1 MDETGL
7 PCMKISPLVG
17 ASKPAIIRSKV
28 VFPQPLG
35 PSIVR
40 TDSFGKVKLADLT
53 ASMSPKR
60 LDTFWSSTIGDRSF
74 TIPAF
79 IGGHCVLSTRSS
91 ILGTGYWLLD
101 TGYSILITGY

>member
-1 MDETGL
+1 MDLWCGGMDETGL

-35 PSIVR
+35 PRIVK

-53 ASMSPKR
+53 ASISPNR

-74 TIPAF
+74 TIPAL
-79 IGGHCVLSTRSS
+79 IGAYGVLYTWYP
-91 ILGTGYWLLD
+91 ILVTQFWIVD
-101 TGYSILITGY
+101 T

>member
-1 MDETGL
+1 MDETGW

-17 ASKPAIIRSKV
+17 ESNPAIIRSKV

-35 PSIVR
+35 PRMVK
-40 TDSFGKVKLADLT
+40 TDSFGKLKLAVLT
-53 ASMSPKR
+53 ASTSPKR

-79 IGGHCVLSTRSS
+79 IGRYWILDTRHWLLETGCS
-91 ILGTGYWLLD
+91 ILD
-101 TGYSILITGY
+101 TA

>member
-1 MDETGL
+1 MDLWCGGMDETGL

-79 IGGHCVLSTRSS
+79 IGGYSM
-91 ILGTGYWLLD
+91 LD
-101 TGYSILITGY
+101 T